1 MAFNPISGYTLQ
13 TIKQNGQVASDY
25 YLKFYEANT
34 TTPINMATDASGAIQ
49 LAKAKFNDNGMPIS
63 NPLDNSTVFIP
74 HLEQAYRLVV
84 YRNETD
90 ADNDD
95 TASAYVNIPNLLP
108 LATFTTGITSDIE
121 YTNVSGQTV
130 FNIAYTPGTIR
141 VLYNGVQ
148 LAKSDYTAING
159 SSVTLSDPV
168 ASNDDIITLL
178 IVSYS
183 DLEFTGIIGDTIL
196 ATYVPDRVRVLYNG
210 VQLAKADYTA
220 TNGTSIVLAEPVA
233 STDDII
239 TVIKLA

>member
-63 NPLDNSTVFIP
+63 NPLDNSTVFVP
-74 HLEQAYRLVV
+74 HLEQAYRLVI

-108 LATFTTGITSDIE
+108 LATFTTGISSDVE
-121 YTNVSGQTV
+121 YMNVAGTDT
-130 FNIAYTPGTIR
+130 FNISYTVGTIR
-141 VLYNGVQ
+141 VLYNGVF
-148 LAKSDYTAING
+148 LASSDFTATNG
-159 SSVTLSDPV
+159 SSIVLAEPV
-168 ASNDDIITLL
+168 ADSGDIITLL
-178 IVSYS
+178 TVSYS
-183 DLEFTGIIGDTIL
+183 DIEFTGITGNAINVS
-196 ATYVPDRVRVLYNG
+196 YVPGRVRVLYNG
-210 VQLAKADYTA
+210 IQLSSSDFTA
-220 TNGTSIVLAEPVA
+220 IDGATITFVDDVA

>member
-63 NPLDNSTVFIP
+63 NPLDNSTVFVP
-74 HLEQAYRLVV
+74 HLEQAYRLVI

-90 ADNDD
+90 ADNDN

-108 LATFTTGITSDIE
+108 LATFTTGISSDVE
-121 YTNVSGQTV
+121 YTNVAGLDT
-130 FNIAYTPGTIR
+130 FNIEYTVGTIR
-141 VLYNGVQ
+141 VLYNG
-148 LAKSDYTAING
+148 I
-159 SSVTLSDPV
+159 
-168 ASNDDIITLL
+168 
-178 IVSYS
+178 
-183 DLEFTGIIGDTIL
+183 
-196 ATYVPDRVRVLYNG
+196 
-210 VQLAKADYTA
+210 QLAKADYTA
-220 TNGTSIVLAEPVA
+220 TNGSSVILAEPVSDNGDIITLLTVSYGDIELTGITGNAINVSYVPGRVRVLYNGIQMSASDFTATDGATITFVDDVA